1 MNTKQ
6 FLCSMAVAVTA
17 GVVLS
22 SCGKEENVYNPDM
35 VYETAFTKY
44 ETSFI
49 QQYGPINPNET
60 WDFSKRGSTLAGA
73 VQTRGKKS
81 SNYLDDWR
89 GDQSYGYVWH
99 YSDKSGETEPM
110 PENEVN
116 DLFNNHWAN
125 TILPAITAAQEIEW
139 NPSGSVIFRELATT
153 RTDGSSNKYFAIGI
167 DDGESN
173 LYLRMSS
180 PDNGKGAKRGTTGDQ
195 HASSLDF
202 SKIPSNAIWYAC
214 ATTAQNKNK
223 IEINASDFPLTYF
236 KEVTVTIN
244 NKAYTFWCFKCD
256 PSDAGTYAD
265 MVLWVQKVPNV
276 PSMTECKRFMVEDL
290 GDAYDKDFNDVV
302 FDVATFSDG
311 RKVCYVRALGG
322 TLDVTIHIGNE
333 KWTKSSKYNKKQ
345 MYNTEGTIDYDANL
359 AEFEVPSWN
368 GMNTSI
374 SVDVETQDGSYY
386 GVPFPDP
393 GNVPCITAC
402 RDGKQWRKER
412 SQIPSTEWFTLPNE

>member
-6 FLCSMAVAVTA
+6 FLCSMAVAFTA
-17 GVVLS
+17 GVLLS

-35 VYETAFTKY
+35 VHETTLDKY
-44 ETSFI
+44 ESSFI

-73 VQTRGKKS
+73 VQTRGKLKS
-81 SNYLDDWR
+81 DVLNDWR
-89 GDQSYGYVWH
+89 GTESHGYVWN
-99 YSDKSGETEPM
+99 YPEKADVADPM
-110 PENEVN
+110 PESEVN
-116 DLFNNHWAN
+116 NLFNNHW
-125 TILPAITAAQEIEW
+125 TEISDAITNTEAKAW
-139 NPSGSVIFRELATT
+139 NPAHDLKIIFREVATT
-153 RTDGSSNKYFAIGI
+153 RTDASKSKYFAIGI
-167 DDGESN
+167 DDGEYN

-256 PSDAGTYAD
+256 ASGTYAD
-265 MVLWVQKVPNV
+265 MVLWVQKATSVPV
-276 PSMTECKRFMVEDL
+276 LTDCKRFMVEDL
-290 GDAYDKDFNDVV
+290 GNAYDKDFNDVV

-311 RKVCYVRALGG
+311 KKVCYVRALGG
-322 TLDVTIHIGNE
+322 TLDITIHIGSDSW
-333 KWTKSSKYNKKQ
+333 KKSSQYNKEQ
-345 MYNTEGTIDYDANL
+345 MYNTEGTIDYSACL
-359 AEFEVPSWN
+359 AEFNVPSWN
-368 GMNTSI
+368 GLNTAI
-374 SVDVETQDGSYY
+374 SVEVESQEGSYY
-386 GVPFPDP
+386 GVPFPNP

-402 RDGKQWRKER
+402 MDGKKWRTER